1 MGTEPPRRMGR
12 STPLEVYLTG
22 GRVENLS
29 AGVYRYAP
37 HDHVLVVADSADRR
51 AALPDAALDQAWI
64 EEGAVALVI
73 AAVYGRTTQKYG
85 ERRGYVHVEVGA
97 ASQNVYL
104 QATALNLETVFVG
117 AFAGREVTEVLD
129 LPDTHQ
135 PLGIMPVGHAP

>member
-1 MGTEPPRRMGR
+1 MGR

-85 ERRGYVHVEVGA
+85 ERGRGYVHVEVGA